1 MPLPHNLTERAMA
14 NIIPTPSQT
23 VGPFFKHG
31 LKWDSAGAVLNQAA
45 DGRITVTGIVTD
57 GADQPIPDAFLE
69 VWQAD
74 ASGNISRTAVLE
86 DGSAAFARA
95 ATDDTGRF
103 VIDTVLPGRTT
114 LTDGSEQAPYLHIT
128 IFARGLLR
136 HLFTRCYFE
145 GSAGLETDPV
155 LKALGAR
162 GDTLIARKTGAGA
175 YAWNVVMQGDEKSE
189 TVFFDI

>member
-1 MPLPHNLTERAMA
+1 MEKQ
-14 NIIPTPSQT
+14 IPTPSQT

-31 LKWDSAGAVLNQAA
+31 LKWDSLGAVLNKVEK
-45 DGRITVTGIVTD
+45 GRIRVTGIVTD
-57 GADQPIPDAFLE
+57 GDNQPIPDAFLE

-74 ASGNISRTAVLE
+74 ADGKLSRDTVNE

-95 ATDDTGRF
+95 PTDDTGRF
-103 VIDTVLPGRTT
+103 VIDTVLPGRVAMA
-114 LTDGSEQAPYLHIT
+114 DGSLQAPYLHVT

-145 GSAGLETDPV
+145 GTDGLENDPV
-155 LKALGAR
+155 LSTLGAR
-162 GDTLIARKTGAGA
+162 GNTLVGRKTENNT
-175 YAWNVVMQGDEKSE
+175 YEWNIVMQGDEKSE